1 MAYPA
6 TFEVQTPE
14 RTANWRP
21 IGQFIMAIPH
31 WVILHT
37 VLNVAASVTAVV
49 AWISILA
56 TGKLP
61 PGIAAFHATY
71 VRYRA
76 RTFSYMQCLTD
87 KYPPFDYKPS
97 TGDPGGAG
105 VTVSVSPRL
114 EGRNRLMVLFRFIVP
129 FAWITLLGM
138 LGFAFGSPS
147 FPAWLWIVQFV
158 LGAVLIPGAI
168 YSMVAYVFAFIA
180 TFFGWLAVIFT
191 GRWPAGL
198 FRLSAGWVRV
208 DARLW
213 AYSMLLTDEYPP
225 FSID

>member
-1 MAYPA
+1 MSYP
-6 TFEVQTPE
+6 TTVEIQRPE
-14 RTANWRP
+14 RIANWRP
-21 IGQFIMAIPH
+21 IGQLILVIPH
-31 WVILHT
+31 HVILHT
-37 VLNVAASVTAVV
+37 VLNLVASLTAIV
-49 AWISILA
+49 AWVTVLA

-87 KYPPFDYKPS
+87 KYPPFDYAPS
-97 TGDPGGAG
+97 TDDPGGAG
-105 VTVSVSPRL
+105 ISVSTSPRL
-114 EGRNRLMVLFRFIVP
+114 EGRNRLTVLFRFIVP
-129 FAWITLLGM
+129 FAWLTLFGM
-138 LGFAFGSPS
+138 LGLMFGFVS
-147 FPAWLWIVQFV
+147 FPAWLWILQLV
-158 LGAVLIPGAI
+158 LAAVLIPGAI
-168 YSMVAYVFAFIA
+168 FSTVAYVMTFVA

-191 GRWPAGL
+191 GRWPDAL
-198 FRLSAGWVRV
+198 FRFSAGWVRV